1 MINIIYTNAL
11 KKSPINIYFKK
22 TSKKKYFAYESNKT

>member
-1 MINIIYTNAL
+1 MINIIYINAL

-22 TSKKKYFAYESNKT
+22 TSKKYFAYESNKT